1 MHVFLGE
8 IRFVVSRM
16 GKVTLEQ
23 KVFRKPRPYHFNV
36 ELTEK
41 KHVALLRF
49 LTFSYSPLRLPAVHL
64 RVLVSGYFIFL
75 IAWAP
80 QMESTLDTFLFYKL
94 MKKPQQDSE
103 IINVG
108 QRS

>member
-1 MHVFLGE
+1 MHLFLGE
-8 IRFVVSRM
+8 FSFVVSWR

-23 KVFRKPRPYHFNV
+23 KVFRKPRPHHFNV

-41 KHVALLRF
+41 KQVALLRF

-75 IAWAP
+75 IA
-80 QMESTLDTFLFYKL
+80 
-94 MKKPQQDSE
+94 
-103 IINVG
+103 
-108 QRS
+108 